1 MSARAS
7 KRLLAALDTDEAPP
21 ADTRPVE
28 FERLVAVG
36 ADVVEAVREVFAG
49 TALSE
54 DEAMV
59 RAVVEVRHEVEHA
72 WNRAK
77 HSFIAIGRA
86 LNRLDAMM
94 RTKAERA
101 ALKAGFERLFPLS
114 EPIASQFRRV
124 AEAIDSGRLPEKQ
137 CPASYSAAYQL
148 ALLAPGELD
157 AARRRGLVAPT
168 TSRSAL
174 IAFRREI
181 AALSVAQVDVAGL
194 LAERRRIDARLVR
207 LRDEIDDLKARRD
220 EIARVL
226 GEDETA

>member
-28 FERLVAVG
+28 FERLVTIG

-59 RAVVEVRHEVEHA
+59 RAVVETRHEVEHA

-77 HSFIAIGRA
+77 YSFIAIGRA

-94 RTKAERA
+94 RTRAERA

-157 AARRRGLVAPT
+157 AARGRGLVAPT

-181 AALSVAQVDVAGL
+181 AASSVAQVDVAGL

-207 LRDEIDDLKARRD
+207 LRDEIEGLKVRRD

-226 GEDETA
+226 GEDDTV